1 MEDTSVINLLY
12 VVIAFIL
19 IVVLAILL
27 LPRLKRNRQ
36 TIFTEDI
43 YSIDL
48 HKIDITDID
57 KMSDGHDFEIYLFR
71 LFQALGY
78 KAYKTVGSRDFGA
91 DLVFNDSDGDR
102 TVVQAK
108 RYALDN
114 PVGLTGVQEVFSSMR
129 YYKAKKSLLITS
141 SHFTEA
147 CETLAGINHVK
158 LIDRNDLIAIIN
170 GFKQGDIEQA
180 IAVIESEP
188 RMILPSWTEL
198 LEPENNIKRDYKV
211 EKRIKQL

>member
-1 MEDTSVINLLY
+1 MTNQLY
-12 VVIAFIL
+12 LIIALIFVIAVAVI
-19 IVVLAILL
+19 L
-27 LPRLKRNRQ
+27 LPRLKRSRQ

-71 LFQALGY
+71 LFQALRY

-91 DLVFNDSDGDR
+91 DLVFHDSDGDR

-108 RYALDN
+108 RYSLDN
-114 PVGLTGVQEVFSSMR
+114 PVGLGGVQEVFSSMR
-129 YYKAKKSLLITS
+129 YYKAKKSVLITS
-141 SHFTEA
+141 SSFTEA

-158 LIDRNDLIAIIN
+158 LIDRKDLIAIIN
-170 GFKQGDIEQA
+170 DFKQGKIDQA
-180 IAVIESEP
+180 KAFIESEP
-188 RMILPSWTEL
+188 HMILTPWTEL
-198 LEPENNIKRDYKV
+198 LETAQDIKRDYKV
-211 EKRIKQL
+211 EKRIKQS